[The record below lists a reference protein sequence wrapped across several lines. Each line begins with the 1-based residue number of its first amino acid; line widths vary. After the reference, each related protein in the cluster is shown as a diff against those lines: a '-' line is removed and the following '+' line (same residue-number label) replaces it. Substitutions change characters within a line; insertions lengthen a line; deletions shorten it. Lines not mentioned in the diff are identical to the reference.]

1 MKRAERQPVGDL
13 TLYAGIFCKVWT
25 VPDAD
30 TVVPQHAHAH
40 PHLTLLIAGTARV
53 WCNNEYLGEL
63 TAPAVVKIPAH
74 ALHRFRTMTAGVT
87 LACIHHADTVDATGD
102 PAIAAEH
109 TLPLED

>member
-1 MKRAERQPVGDL
+1 MDFRESGGALDREQRRDRADHPADIGALRMKRAERQPVGDL

-63 TAPAVVKIPAH
+63 TAPAVVKIP
-74 ALHRFRTMTAGVT
+74 
-87 LACIHHADTVDATGD
+87 
-102 PAIAAEH
+102 
-109 TLPLED
+109 